1 MPTPTEWTDLVTHLD
16 DDPATALEAIRRLQ
30 ELVDEERVRHI
41 GRARE
46 SGMSWRR
53 IGEHLGVT
61 AQAVHYRFAWL
72 V

>member
-1 MPTPTEWTDLVTHLD
+1 MPKSTEWTELVAQLNA
-16 DDPATALEAIRRLQ
+16 DPPTALEAIRRLQ

-53 IGEHLGVT
+53 IGEQLGVT